1 MFRVFGAI
9 VTLLPLLAMAD
20 VDAKFAKVRDQADPI
35 QSLGAFL
42 DKYLGDDCGS
52 VMEGGGDCKKAA
64 EAYRQKANGKK
75 YYMMIT
81 EDSSAMLSLG
91 PAAGGGDVTINLTPF
106 FPASNSAITNGAPSH
121 TDAAGN
127 PVIPFMQIRG
137 TLPDGWNPQMMA
149 RQLQAG
155 AMRLQVVFTPQGQWA
170 MSKKG
175 GGTMKGVKARIDAV
189 LITIGRTGEQIAV
202 YVNK

>member
-9 VTLLPLLAMAD
+9 VSLLPLLAMAD
-20 VDAKFAKVRDQADPI
+20 VDARFAKLRDAADPV
-35 QSLGAFL
+35 QSLGSFL

-52 VMEGGGDCKKAA
+52 VMEGGGDCKKQAA
-64 EAYRQKANGKK
+64 QYAAKANGKK

-81 EDSSAMLSLG
+81 EDSSSMLSLG
-91 PAAGGGDVTINLTPF
+91 PSAGGGDVTINLTPF
-106 FPASNSAITNGAPSH
+106 FPASNSAVTGGAPSH
-121 TDAAGN
+121 TDANGN
-127 PVIPFMQIRG
+127 PVIPFIQIKG
-137 TLPDGWNPQMMA
+137 TLPEGWNPQMMA

-175 GGTMKGVKARIDAV
+175 GGTMKGVKAHIDAV
-189 LITIGRTGEQIAV
+189 LVTIGRTGEQIAV
-202 YVNK
+202 WINK